1 MPMGMRRRTARPS
14 FGRRLRAH
22 LAVVAGRVLAT
33 QPPARIRAVLA
44 AASRGAP
51 PASRRQAQEARDDV
65 IAVSL
70 VCRGAN
76 GCVPRSVA
84 SAVLCRLA
92 GSWPTWRVGVRPVAP
107 FAAHAWIEAEGI
119 MIGEEEP
126 AGYFRPLLTVAP
138 AVQPAAP
145 GTAGPGAPEPTGRP
159 ATGRSTRPATGP
171 RAKPAAGRGMDG
183 DRRAGI
189 GRRPPA
195 GTRPWVVTR

>member
-1 MPMGMRRRTARPS
+1 MPMGMRPRTATPP

-33 QPPARIRAVLA
+33 QPPARIRAALA

-70 VCRGAN
+70 VCRGLH

-84 SAVLCRLA
+84 SALLCRLE
-92 GSWPTWRVGVRPVAP
+92 GSWPTWRVGVRTVTP

-119 MIGEEEP
+119 TIGEAEP
-126 AGYFRPLLTVAP
+126 AGCFRPLLTVAP
-138 AVQPAAP
+138 AGQPAAP
-145 GTAGPGAPEPTGRP
+145 GTAGPGVPEPTGP
-159 ATGRSTRPATGP
+159 PVTGHGAT
-171 RAKPAAGRGMDG
+171 PAAGQGTGR
-183 DRRAGI
+183 DRPVSI
-189 GRRPPA
+189 GRTPLAKTQPRA
-195 GTRPWVVTR
+195 VTR